1 MRTLY
6 ESELKELQGKTF
18 TDVKE
23 LEKAE
28 AKVKAEQ
35 EKKEVA
41 LAEKKADLAKINTT
55 ANDYLKLVAENNK
68 KRAELKKAEDKAYAA
83 YKAELDDF
91 AEKHQGYHLTYTRKG
106 DSVEFKVE
114 EVKQK
119 TIEDYF
125 KDIEET
131 RKAFRNFFDGFWLF

>member
-18 TDVKE
+18 TDAKE

-28 AKVKAEQ
+28 AEVKEKN
-35 EKKEVA
+35 EKKELAV
-41 LAEKKADLAKINTT
+41 AEKKQELAKINTA
-55 ANDYLKLVAENNK
+55 ANDYLKLVKENNQ
-68 KRAELKKAEDKAYAA
+68 KRAELKDAEKKAYEA
-83 YKAELDDF
+83 YRKELDDF
-91 AEKHQGYHLTYTRKG
+91 AEKHEGYHLTYRQNG
-106 DSVEFKVE
+106 DNVEFQVE

-125 KDIEET
+125 KEMEEINK
-131 RKAFRNFFDGFWLF
+131 RFSNFWNSFWF